1 MKSDRE
7 NKAYYQHT
15 FDEVHASKDL
25 LRKVKAMKE
34 NATTQR
40 GIKISRYGYTAAAIV
55 AVLIFSNVITYAASG
70 NLWLLTITMPNGK
83 TVQKTVEAPF
93 AGEDMADTEDGTPV
107 IESAKSTVIEDLSE
121 EAEGITAVLE
131 SKGEKTFLVIEGN
144 YRIDITEDFQ
154 GGSCKGTYELDESS
168 YYYYEVTGTP
178 QAYDITVDLIS
189 VVLK

>member
-55 AVLIFSNVITYAASG
+55 AVLIFSNVIT
-70 NLWLLTITMPNGK
+70 
-83 TVQKTVEAPF
+83 
-93 AGEDMADTEDGTPV
+93 
-107 IESAKSTVIEDLSE
+107 
-121 EAEGITAVLE
+121 
-131 SKGEKTFLVIEGN
+131 
-144 YRIDITEDFQ
+144 
-154 GGSCKGTYELDESS
+154 
-168 YYYYEVTGTP
+168 
-178 QAYDITVDLIS
+178 
-189 VVLK
+189 